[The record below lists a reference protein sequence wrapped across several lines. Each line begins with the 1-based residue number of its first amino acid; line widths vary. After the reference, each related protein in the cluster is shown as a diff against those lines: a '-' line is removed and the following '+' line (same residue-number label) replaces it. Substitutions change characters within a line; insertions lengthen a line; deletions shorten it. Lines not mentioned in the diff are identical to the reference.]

1 MSNVLTVRL
10 PPGVK
15 ARFAAHCARVGTT
28 SSAAIRTAVTAEVA
42 DVEQTDTAAPVP
54 AARSVEVPDEG
65 PKSAV
70 RLWLTPTEREAVDG
84 QVEHA
89 GGSRASWIVRAV
101 RGALTAEPQLG
112 DEELRVLG
120 ESNRELLAIGRN
132 LNQIARRLNERQKQQ
147 SVEAEM
153 LERLSR
159 QIHEHV
165 DQVHQVMRA
174 NRERWRLR

>member
-10 PPGVK
+10 PPEVK
-15 ARFAAHCARVGTT
+15 ARFAVHCARTGTT
-28 SSAAIRTAVTAEVA
+28 PSAVIRTAIAAEVA
-42 DVEQTDTAAPVP
+42 GVEPVDPAAPAP
-54 AARSVEVPDEG
+54 AARSIEAPDGG

-70 RLWLTPTEREAVDG
+70 RLWLTPTERKAVDG

-101 RGALTAEPQLG
+101 RGALTSEPQLG
-112 DEELRVLG
+112 DKELRVLG

-147 SVEAEM
+147 SVEADM
-153 LERLSR
+153 LERLSS
-159 QIHEHV
+159 QIREHV
-165 DQVHQVMRA
+165 DEVHQVMRA